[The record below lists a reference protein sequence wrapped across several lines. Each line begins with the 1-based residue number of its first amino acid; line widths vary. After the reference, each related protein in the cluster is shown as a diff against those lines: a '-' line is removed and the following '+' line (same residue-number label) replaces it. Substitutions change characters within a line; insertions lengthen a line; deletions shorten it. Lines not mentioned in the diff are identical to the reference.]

1 MAELIAL
8 FILCITVLGIV
19 ATYMLYPAYQLLFPG
34 KEPIFTE
41 LKEFPKV
48 SVLFAA
54 YNEAGILE
62 EKLDSILKT
71 DYPNSKLE
79 VIVGSDQ
86 STDGTDEIVQRFH
99 ASHPNIKLFRTSKR
113 SGKSAIMNML
123 AEQASG
129 EVIIGTDANIIFQT
143 STIKELVAPLSNES
157 VGAVAGALSYQG
169 AVANS
174 TSKSETNYLS
184 LENKIR
190 KAESNKFGFCLG
202 MEGGLYAIRKS
213 AWTPIPANTFME
225 DFFQT
230 MCVTLNGKQIVF
242 NEKAIGLEDISTSIE
257 EEYKRK
263 IRISIGNFQN
273 LKRFKSVLYTP
284 WTPLGYA
291 FLLHK
296 VLRWITPVLALLATA
311 ASLFTPYW
319 PITLVAFILIP
330 LSQFLWV
337 KLFPPNALAYFCI
350 MNLGLLVGLIK
361 YLRGV
366 RSSVWQPTKR
376 KQYESE

>member
-1 MAELIAL
+1 
-8 FILCITVLGIV
+8 
-19 ATYMLYPAYQLLFPG
+19 LLFPG

-79 VIVGSDQ
+79 IIVGSDQ

-99 ASHPNIKLFRTSKR
+99 VSHPNIKLFRTSKR

-273 LKRFKSVLYTP
+273 LKRFRKVLRTP
-284 WTPLGYA
+284 WKPLGFA
-291 FLLHK
+291 FLFHK
-296 VLRWITPVLALLATA
+296 VLRWLTPVLAIVACI
-311 ASLFTPYW
+311 ASLWTPYW
-319 PITLVAFILIP
+319 PITCSVFILLP
-330 LSQFLWV
+330 VTQFLWIKV
-337 KLFPPNALAYFCI
+337 FPPNALAYFCM

-361 YLRGV
+361 YSKGV

-376 KQYESE
+376 KQYESK